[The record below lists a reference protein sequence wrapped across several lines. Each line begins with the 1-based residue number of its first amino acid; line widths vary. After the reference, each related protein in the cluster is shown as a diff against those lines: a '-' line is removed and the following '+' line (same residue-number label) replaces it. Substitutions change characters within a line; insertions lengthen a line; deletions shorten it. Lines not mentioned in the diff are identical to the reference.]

1 MMSDINVLDA
11 SMELSVL
18 DEGNCAL
25 IVAEDY
31 DNLRIRVP
39 RPQKLIEE
47 SFQPNDFFDSQRLT
61 DILDFASE

>member
-1 MMSDINVLDA
+1 MVGDVNVLDA

-31 DNLRIRVP
+31 DDLRIRVP
-39 RPQKLIEE
+39 GPQELVEE
-47 SFQPNDFFDSQRLT
+47 SFQPNDFFDSQRLI